1 MYGDCGVDLQLGRVL
16 VFVQFGVW
24 CWWSEVLV
32 VAGAKLHDIALELIR
47 GVCTVRLAVAP
58 VNVIIVSSFS

>member
-1 MYGDCGVDLQLGRVL
+1 MHGDCGVDLQLGRVRVL
-16 VFVQFGVW
+16 VQLGVW
-24 CWWSEVLV
+24 CWRSEVFV

-58 VNVIIVSSFS
+58 GKAM